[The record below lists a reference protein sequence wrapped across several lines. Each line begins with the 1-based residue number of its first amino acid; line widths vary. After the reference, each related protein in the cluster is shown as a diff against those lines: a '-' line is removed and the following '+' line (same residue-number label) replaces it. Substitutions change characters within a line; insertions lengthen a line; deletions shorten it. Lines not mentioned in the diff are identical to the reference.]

1 MRRTAFENILRKFTW
16 EAEWLREEF
25 SRFGA
30 STDHRQG
37 HFAGELVVIRLH
49 DSWARFCRE
58 LIVLSAY
65 GRTETLGGI
74 RLSTSLP
81 TIKSRGDVVPVLM
94 SLSGGRLNEP
104 KWYASDQC
112 IRAAQR
118 LNIQNL
124 TTVSAALGAVNSP
137 ANYLREVR
145 NFYAHR
151 KKQTAEQAIRSGNF
165 TGRHPR
171 TRVFQLNNY
180 TPGGRTVLESW
191 TDDLIAVATAA
202 LQ

>member
-1 MRRTAFENILRKFTW
+1 MRRTAFENTLRSFTL
-16 EAEWLREEF
+16 EAEWLRDEF

-37 HFAGELVVIRLH
+37 HFAAELVVIRLH

-65 GRTETLGGI
+65 GKIETLGGI
-74 RLSTSLP
+74 RLTTSLP
-81 TIKSRGDVVPVLM
+81 AIKSKGDVVPVLM
-94 SLSGGRLNEP
+94 GLSGGRLNEP

-112 IRAAQR
+112 IKAAQR

-124 TTVSAALGAVNSP
+124 ATVSAALGAVNSP
-137 ANYLREVR
+137 ANRLREVR

-151 KKQTAEQAIRSGNF
+151 KKHTAEQAIRAGNF
-165 TGRHPR
+165 VRRHPR
-171 TRVFQLNNY
+171 TTVFQLNN
-180 TPGGRTVLESW
+180 
-191 TDDLIAVATAA
+191 
-202 LQ
+202 